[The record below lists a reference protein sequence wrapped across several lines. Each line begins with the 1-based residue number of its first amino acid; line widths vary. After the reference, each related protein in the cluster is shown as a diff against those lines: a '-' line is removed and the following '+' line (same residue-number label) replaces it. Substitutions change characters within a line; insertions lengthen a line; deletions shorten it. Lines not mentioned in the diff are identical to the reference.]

1 MSHRHDPN
9 RSHQTPTN
17 SEEPDPYLAAKDADA
32 ILVLT
37 EWPEFRDL
45 DWAFVAEQAP
55 GAVLVDTRN
64 LLDRAA
70 VTEAGLTYLGNGTAP
85 GY

>member
-1 MSHRHDPN
+1 M
-9 RSHQTPTN
+9 
-17 SEEPDPYLAAKDADA
+17 
-32 ILVLT
+32 
-37 EWPEFRDL
+37 
-45 DWAFVAEQAP
+45 
-55 GAVLVDTRN
+55 LVDTRN